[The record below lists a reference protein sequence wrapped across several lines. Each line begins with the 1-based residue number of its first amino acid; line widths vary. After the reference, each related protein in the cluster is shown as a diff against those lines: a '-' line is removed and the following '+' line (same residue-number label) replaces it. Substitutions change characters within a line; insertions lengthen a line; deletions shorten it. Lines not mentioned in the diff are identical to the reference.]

1 MRKICIINQKGGVGK
16 TTTSVNI
23 GAGLSRLNKKVLIL
37 DLDPQAHIGTCLA
50 PASHTNKDIYSLI
63 VESADIKECI
73 KPLGKNLDIISGSA
87 DLLEAEKWMLT
98 QKAKESLLKKKLQ
111 SLTGYDYILIDCPP
125 SLGILTVNA
134 LVASRYVLIP
144 VQCEYYALEGLSQLL
159 GTLELVR
166 HNLQPNLDVL
176 GAVLTMREKR
186 TRLSRGVVKEMTKNF
201 PGRVFETIIPRNV
214 RLSEAPSF
222 GKTIL
227 EYDHRSQGGKAY
239 KRLAQELLA
248 VLEE

>member
-1 MRKICIINQKGGVGK
+1 LVD
-16 TTTSVNI
+16 S
-23 GAGLSRLNKKVLIL
+23 
-37 DLDPQAHIGTCLA
+37 DPQANATSGLGFDF
-50 PASHTNKDIYSLI
+50 NKLPGGLY
-63 VESADIKECI
+63 
-73 KPLGKNLDIISGSA
+73 
-87 DLLEAEKWMLT
+87 EALT
-98 QKAKESLLKKKLQ
+98 QNLPIANLIQTTSQGGLRLLPSSPNLAGASVELLQLENREFRLKKIIEPLIPT
-111 SLTGYDYILIDCPP
+111 LDYILIDCPP